1 MPQPVSHRRCPLEP
15 TARLVPPTEVT
26 SGLESGNPPDT
37 DPNASRLSPSS
48 PDAKKMPMPC
58 ACACWNTEFSDRTS
72 PFEASLSGMPQLLE
86 TTFARC
92 LSTTSF
98 RARSSP
104 FDVFAAPT

>member
-1 MPQPVSHRRCPLEP
+1 MPQPVSHSRCPLEP

-58 ACACWNTEFSDRTS
+58 ACACWNTEFSACTS

-104 FDVFAAPT
+104 FEVFAAPT